1 MIAQTTKDIYFAL
14 SQYLVI
20 PNALLLRL
28 LYCRSK
34 GIKLHLGCG
43 DDYITGLINVDGN
56 ILRKKE
62 LWLDLRNRLPF
73 PTKCANFIYC
83 NHTLEHLF
91 PYDALRLLREMF
103 RIVSEEG
110 VVRLAVPSFERCL
123 AIADGKDQSTWP
135 RSFKNS
141 RAQAINYLFCDGQ
154 HKYAYCYENL
164 EVFALKAGFSRVTRI
179 TGDPNFKSYDGLKIG
194 GEPKGSLIVELSR

>member
-20 PNALLLRL
+20 PNTLLLRL

-141 RAQAINYLFCDGQ
+141 RAQSIITFKVWITCDSSHTAETSFEGE
-154 HKYAYCYENL
+154 YF
-164 EVFALKAGFSRVTRI
+164 EVFVAVCILVLPVAEKVIDGLSSRVFER
-179 TGDPNFKSYDGLKIG
+179 TGPC
-194 GEPKGSLIVELSR
+194 

>member
-1 MIAQTTKDIYFAL
+1 M
-14 SQYLVI
+14 
-20 PNALLLRL
+20 
-28 LYCRSK
+28 
-34 GIKLHLGCG
+34 KLHLGCG
-43 DDYITGLINVDGN
+43 DDYIKGLINVDGN

-73 PTKCANFIYC
+73 PSKCVDFIYC

-91 PYDALRLLREMF
+91 PYDALRLLSEMY

-123 AIADGKDQSTWP
+123 AIADGEDESTWP

-154 HKYAYCYENL
+154 HKYAYCQENL
-164 EVFALKAGFSRVTRI
+164 EVFALKAGFKRVTRI
-179 TGDPNFKSYDGLKIG
+179 TGDPNFKSYYGLKIG

>member
-123 AIADGKDQSTWP
+123 AIADGKRSINMAPFFQKLESSGHQLPFLRRAAQVCILLRKP
-135 RSFKNS
+135 RSIRPQSWF
-141 RAQAINYLFCDGQ
+141 QPCDSN
-154 HKYAYCYENL
+154 H
-164 EVFALKAGFSRVTRI
+164 R
-179 TGDPNFKSYDGLKIG
+179 
-194 GEPKGSLIVELSR
+194 